1 MKRKSAVT
9 EGNLGTALPA
19 EHRQNRRVICG
30 IICQNSTTKK
40 RLHPKKTGNPNI
52 KKKKKKKKNQ
62 LGNQFSKPVT

>member
-19 EHRQNRRVICG
+19 EHRHMQRVICG
-30 IICQNSTTKK
+30 VICQNSSTEYW
-40 RLHPKKTGNPNI
+40 LLPKNTGIPNI
-52 KKKKKKKKNQ
+52 KKKKKKNQ